1 MEVEHEIKVQLS
13 VRNGDIKVCFAV
25 EEFNPIKINFCVE
38 NESEIRV
45 KLSCVSTIL
54 RNGYCEHNRY
64 KKHCPTCS
72 PWVYCVHGKRKS
84 RCRICDGKELCE
96 HDKQNKRCRICSP
109 ESFCEHD
116 IYKQGCIK
124 CNPNYACIHGKRK
137 YICRICQGGSI
148 CKHNII
154 KQFCRECGN
163 SYCEHGK
170 RKRVCPICDG
180 VDLCEHGLYKQN
192 CRQCDGR
199 AYCEHGKLKTRCFLC
214 NGSGLCKSEWC
225 EKIAIR
231 KYKGYCLNCFIHL
244 FPDEK
249 ITTNY
254 KTKEKDVSDRVLARF
269 PNFSWVADK
278 RVVDGCSRRRPDLL
292 LDMGSHIIIVEVDEH
307 KHEGYDCSCE
317 NKRLMEISQ
326 DLQHRPIVFI
336 RFNPDAY
343 TDTEGNLVKSCW
355 SVNGLG
361 LLAVPRTRKAEWEQ
375 RIEVLFDKI
384 QHWIDFP
391 SEKTVEIV
399 ELFY

>member
-1 MEVEHEIKVQLS
+1 MEAEEIAETQTHDT
-13 VRNGDIKVCFAV
+13 R
-25 EEFNPIKINFCVE
+25 
-38 NESEIRV
+38 
-45 KLSCVSTIL
+45 
-54 RNGYCEHNRY
+54 YCEHGGLRY
-64 KKHCPTCS
+64 
-72 PWVYCVHGKRKS
+72 Y
-84 RCRICDGKELCE
+84 CRICKGGAHCEHGCLKYYCRECQGKGLCEHNHNKYTCRLCQGAGLCEHNKLKSHCRECGSVVYCIHDRRKYSCVLCGGSETCEHKRLRANCRECKGHNICEHDRIRTVCRECKGTRICE
-96 HDKQNKRCRICSP
+96 HDKRKDYCVQCKGSQICEHNIQKRVCRICKGAQI
-109 ESFCEHD
+109 CEHD
-116 IYKQGCIK
+116 KNKQ
-124 CNPNYACIHGKRK
+124 Y
-137 YICRICQGGSI
+137 
-148 CKHNII
+148 CKI
-154 KQFCRECGN
+154 
-163 SYCEHGK
+163 
-170 RKRVCPICDG
+170 
-180 VDLCEHGLYKQN
+180 
-192 CRQCDGR
+192 
-199 AYCEHGKLKTRCFLC
+199 C
-214 NGSGLCKSEWC
+214 NGSALCKSEWC
-225 EKIAIR
+225 ETRSSK

-254 KTKEKDVSDRVLARF
+254 KTKEKDVSDRIMARF